1 MSRVRLIAGL
11 FLLLL
16 ATTWVVLLM
25 LLQHPS
31 RGPASGIS
39 HRPAANLDIYLALA
53 PSYAAAAIVTVIMFA
68 GLILS
73 QLRNSKKATAL
84 ARWAIMFGVVMIAWI
99 LIVFAM
105 DDAPSWAASLHP
117 TRFVL
122 VVLSLFPWIALLAV
136 FIFLAKRRVA
146 RQWKT
151 SPAVRRQRTMIVDG
165 DGLTT
170 SDELSILHYRWRYF
184 SRAWETPNTL
194 VLVDEIRRGHV
205 LPKRA
210 FSTPAD
216 LQTAVSLIATHV
228 PDSKFLT
235 RRQGFD
241 VTARAQQAP
250 LPVLPIESSANETS
264 A

>member
-73 QLRNSKKATAL
+73 QLRNSKKATAP

-105 DDAPSWAASLHP
+105 DDAHRGPQVFTQRDSCSWSSPYFHGSPCWPSSSSSQKDESRGNGKPPRPCAANG
-117 TRFVL
+117 R
-122 VVLSLFPWIALLAV
+122 
-136 FIFLAKRRVA
+136 
-146 RQWKT
+146 
-151 SPAVRRQRTMIVDG
+151 
-165 DGLTT
+165 
-170 SDELSILHYRWRYF
+170 
-184 SRAWETPNTL
+184 
-194 VLVDEIRRGHV
+194 
-205 LPKRA
+205 
-210 FSTPAD
+210 
-216 LQTAVSLIATHV
+216 
-228 PDSKFLT
+228 
-235 RRQGFD
+235 
-241 VTARAQQAP
+241 
-250 LPVLPIESSANETS
+250 
-264 A
+264 